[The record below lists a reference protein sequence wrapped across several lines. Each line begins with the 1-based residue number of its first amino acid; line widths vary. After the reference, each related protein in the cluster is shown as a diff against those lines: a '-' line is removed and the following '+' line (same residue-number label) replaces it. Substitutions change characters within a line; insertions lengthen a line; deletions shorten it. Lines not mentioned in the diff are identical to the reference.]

1 MLREKAEYDTTNIE
15 ITTEGGVFK
24 EYLLLLVIYMNVHV
38 LSVILRSTEPYLCV
52 LLLYSNP

>member
-1 MLREKAEYDTTNIE
+1 MLREKAECDTTNIK

-24 EYLLLLVIYMNVHV
+24 EYLLLLVIYVNVHV